1 MAVALELEIP
11 FHTIAAGLKRFRNP
25 DRRFQRRGEAF
36 GAIVIDDY
44 AHHPTEIMAT
54 LSAAREGFGAR
65 TVVVFQ
71 PHRYSRTRALL
82 EEFGRAFVLADHVI
96 VTEIYPAG
104 EEPVPGL
111 SGSSV
116 VDALVRH
123 GHPSAVFEA
132 DLARIPDR
140 LTELVQPG
148 DLVLTLGAGNVWKVA
163 ESFVRSDAGKSGTG
177 RKR

>member
-1 MAVALELEIP
+1 
-11 FHTIAAGLKRFRNP
+11 
-25 DRRFQRRGEAF
+25 
-36 GAIVIDDY
+36 VIDDY

-54 LSAAREGFGAR
+54 LSAVREGFGAR

-71 PHRYSRTRALL
+71 PHRHSRTRALL

-96 VTEIYPAG
+96 VTEIYAAG

-111 SGSSV
+111 SGRSV

-123 GHPSAVFEA
+123 GHPSAVFEP
-132 DLARIPDR
+132 DVTRIPAR
-140 LTELVQPG
+140 LAGRVRPG
-148 DLVLTLGAGNVWKVA
+148 DVVLTLGAGDVWKVA
-163 ESFVRSDAGKSGTG
+163 EALVRSDAAKNGNRGAG